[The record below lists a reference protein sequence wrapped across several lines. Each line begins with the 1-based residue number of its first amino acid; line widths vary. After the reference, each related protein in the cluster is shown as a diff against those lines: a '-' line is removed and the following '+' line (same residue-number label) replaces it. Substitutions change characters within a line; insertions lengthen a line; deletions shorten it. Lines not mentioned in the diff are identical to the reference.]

1 MSSARVVLRSSN
13 NANTNAGVSYAN
25 ANNDAANTNA
35 WNGSRLALKAL
46 NSLKTKNRYSP
57 SGTGDVSPPPRQG
70 REPRHS
76 RPQDGTPKHHAQG
89 WSLVGSKDSRITQ
102 VPEK

>member
-46 NSLKTKNRYSP
+46 T
-57 SGTGDVSPPPRQG
+57 
-70 REPRHS
+70 
-76 RPQDGTPKHHAQG
+76 A
-89 WSLVGSKDSRITQ
+89 
-102 VPEK
+102 